1 MGGLDRTLSA
11 ILDGYRMI
19 SSSDLLLNH
28 CTTARTY
35 LGSLTRK
42 KSQSNTGTVS
52 LFLALCLGSYRL
64 LRTFYLDAKI
74 LRKVGKTPN
83 PRAWNDKAIFTPSNS
98 LFVKN
103 GKLECRFFHSSEI
116 EDKMVLSTCLSLG
129 SKNTRNISIYSS
141 KEIYILERN
150 LTLRDLNLIFFE
162 SVSNLF
168 RYFYGS
174 ILSNSDT
181 RELLSEAMRQIHTE
195 FSSKLILKS
204 SKSKNFPKFT
214 EVTYTHFEFE
224 FGRAISLSF
233 RHANT
238 IGRAH
243 GLIHAG
249 KLQYSIIP
257 KLMEIEPDFF
267 PKKFEVEDQ
276 FGVTVFKDA
285 KVRHLPRPKIPLDY
299 QSTRLHIIGSIHTTL
314 EELCAVVRI
323 SSEFNRFVIH
333 YHPRMQNKNQIV
345 RGLKKLFSNIEHNS
359 TQIGKYISGF
369 ESRLI
374 LECIQS
380 GAQYI
385 PHRIDPNASEYLE
398 NSILQISSNCSK
410 VIPEEE
416 ADDRK

>member
-1 MGGLDRTLSA
+1 MATLDRTLSV

-19 SSSDLLLNH
+19 ASSDLLLNH

-35 LGSLTRK
+35 LGSITRK
-42 KSQSNTGTVS
+42 KSQFNTGTVS
-52 LFLALCLGSYRL
+52 LVLALCLGSYRL
-64 LRTFYLDAKI
+64 LRTFYVDATI
-74 LRKVGKTPN
+74 LRKVGRTPN

-98 LFVKN
+98 LFAKN
-103 GKLECRFFHSSEI
+103 GKLECRFFHSSEL

-150 LTLRDLNLIFFE
+150 LSLRDLNLILFE
-162 SVSNLF
+162 SVLNLL
-168 RYFYGS
+168 RYFYRS
-174 ILSNSDT
+174 FLCNSDT
-181 RELLSEAMRQIHTE
+181 RELFSEAMRQIHTE

-233 RHANT
+233 SHANT

-243 GLIHAG
+243 GLIHSG
-249 KLQYSIIP
+249 KFQFSIIP

-285 KVRHLPRPKIPLDY
+285 EVRHLPRLKIPLDY
-299 QSTRLHIIGSIHTTL
+299 QSTRLHIIASIHTTL
-314 EELCAVVRI
+314 EELRAVVRI
-323 SSEFNRFVIH
+323 SSEFNRFAIH
-333 YHPRMQNKNQIV
+333 YHPRMQDKNKIV
-345 RGLKKLFSNIEHNS
+345 RALKNCFSNIEHNPA
-359 TQIGKYISGF
+359 QIGKYISGF

-398 NSILQISSNCSK
+398 NSILNVSPNYSK
-410 VIPEEE
+410 KQEEK